1 MPGGDKA
8 AYALIIVSRAPVSAN
23 MCSSWPTVSWASKRK
38 QASSCA
44 LRETAE
50 NSPANIPTPVSEGG
64 LIYTSSGKGG
74 GGLVK
79 LKSDKN
85 GVVAEEVYYNLKNLP
100 NSIGGAVVLNH
111 FLYGTNNTGLMC
123 VEFAT
128 GKQKWQQPMGG
139 AGAVCYADGRLYL
152 HGENGSV
159 SLIDATPEAYHE
171 SGHFTPPDLRHAP
184 MAASRRGPTRWS
196 PLAVCT
202 STIRTF
208 SGVMTSRPKA
218 NKRRLLLPQRTLEGK
233 SLHML
238 GIGGNLLFL
247 RCQGLGHVVAC
258 GLHHGQVIMDGRR
271 AGPARGPS
279 GDRQAPQ

>member
-1 MPGGDKA
+1 M
-8 AYALIIVSRAPVSAN
+8 ALYG
-23 MCSSWPTVSWASKRK
+23 K
-38 QASSCA
+38 
-44 LRETAE
+44 TAE

-152 HGENGSV
+152 HGEDGSV

-171 SGHFTPPDLRHAP
+171 SGHFTPPDL
-184 MAASRRGPTRWS
+184 PTRS
-196 PLAVCT
+196 NG
-202 STIRTF
+202 SI
-208 SGVMTSRPKA
+208 KA
-218 NKRRLLLPQRTLEGK
+218 WTYP
-233 SLHML
+233 
-238 GIGGNLLFL
+238 
-247 RCQGLGHVVAC
+247 VVAA
-258 GLHHGQVIMDGRR
+258 GRLYLR
-271 AGPARGPS
+271 NQDILWCYDIKAKGK
-279 GDRQAPQ
+279 